1 MPRQGPGRGPPRCTR
16 ASARGPRC
24 PVPAP
29 PPAPAG
35 TFLGGG
41 PPYCTRAP
49 PQGPHR
55 GTPARTISWLGPS
68 GGHPTSTWGPGA
80 DPQQGPGGGPPHS
93 TQATPPGTLYRTP
106 DGPTQRFPSCGPHP
120 GTPNQPRRNL
130 AEAPPQGSLWQG
142 PCADTPLPGVL
153 LLRALQGTTPTLH
166 GNPHIRDLTKE
177 PHTTWGSPQVPP
189 PPPRANCHCMP
200 SPAPTVG
207 TAPIAVTPTSCTR
220 GTLPHPGSKAL
231 GFTASQAHGH
241 PEPLLT
247 QGGLRAQCTHHSQH
261 RGSGHSALG
270 QRTGC
275 FSFWGLLCS
284 FDQLSLTPPPPMP
297 AVHPSG
303 SVPLLQP

>member
-1 MPRQGPGRGPPRCTR
+1 MAGTLCGHPPPRGPPVE
-16 ASARGPRC
+16 GL
-24 PVPAP
+24 
-29 PPAPAG
+29 AG
-35 TFLGGG
+35 DHPHPTWES
-41 PPYCTRAP
+41 PY
-49 PQGPHR
+49 QGPHQ
-55 GTPARTISWLGPS
+55 GAPHHVGI
-68 GGHPTSTWGPGA
+68 PTSA
-80 DPQQGPGGGPPHS
+80 
-93 TQATPPGTLYRTP
+93 
-106 DGPTQRFPSCGPHP
+106 
-120 GTPNQPRRNL
+120 
-130 AEAPPQGSLWQG
+130 
-142 PCADTPLPGVL
+142 
-153 LLRALQGTTPTLH
+153 
-166 GNPHIRDLTKE
+166 
-177 PHTTWGSPQVPP
+177 P

-207 TAPIAVTPTSCTR
+207 TAPIAVTPTSCTK

-303 SVPLLQP
+303 SVRLLQP